1 MSSITVRRTTF
12 EFPESLDDVLPGVD
26 LVDESYLVAFSFTMP
41 ALEPYLIRTMR
52 AVASKVTDP
61 GLADDMKAFIGQEA
75 QHFQNHRR
83 VNEMVL
89 RQLGEPTARRI
100 RHILDQ
106 LDADYQRFTTS
117 RSDRFNL
124 LYAEGFEAMTC
135 AMALSMFEQAARPG
149 AQTGFGPWRQ
159 LWAWH
164 AAEEIEHRT
173 VAFGAYEHLVGSYAR
188 RVVGSLRAQIHFQR
202 YIVRL
207 QRVVLSARGTSAKP
221 LLPPWMHES
230 DARRMYVRTFRR
242 RYDPGLL
249 EPSPLVALVLSMA
262 GGNVSGGDGA
272 VAEGG
277 A

>member
-1 MSSITVRRTTF
+1 MGSITVRRTTF
-12 EFPESLDDVLPGVD
+12 EFPESLDDVLPGTD

-52 AVASKVTDP
+52 AVASKVTEP

-89 RQLGEPTARRI
+89 RQLGEPAASRIRRI
-100 RHILDQ
+100 LDE
-106 LDADYQRFTTS
+106 LDADYQRFTS
-117 RSDRFNL
+117 ARSDRFNL
-124 LYAEGFEAMTC
+124 VYAEGFEAMTC

-149 AQTGFGPWRQ
+149 TQSGFGPWRQ

-173 VAFGAYEHLVGSYAR
+173 VAFGAYEHVAGGYTR
-188 RVVGSLRAQIHFQR
+188 RVVGSIRAQVHFQR

-207 QRVVLSARGTSAKP
+207 QRAVLSARGSSAKP
-221 LLPPWMHES
+221 LLPPWTHDQEG
-230 DARRMYVRTFRR
+230 RRMFLRTFRR

-249 EPSPLVALVLSMA
+249 EPGPLVDLVLSMV
-262 GGNVSGGDGA
+262 NVGASGDDGA
-272 VAEGG
+272 GTDG
-277 A
+277 NP

>member
-1 MSSITVRRTTF
+1 
-12 EFPESLDDVLPGVD
+12 
-26 LVDESYLVAFSFTMP
+26 VAFSFTMP

-52 AVASKVTDP
+52 AVASKVTEP

-89 RQLGEPTARRI
+89 RQLGEPASAKIRRI
-100 RHILDQ
+100 LDD
-106 LDADYQRFTTS
+106 LDADYQRFTKA

-124 LYAEGFEAMTC
+124 VYAEGFEAMTC

-149 AQTGFGPWRQ
+149 NQGGFGPWRQ

-173 VAFGAYEHLVGSYAR
+173 VAFGAYEHLAGGYSH
-188 RVVGSLRAQIHFQR
+188 RVVGSLRAQFHFQR

-207 QRVVLSARGTSAKP
+207 QRAVLSARSSSAKP
-221 LLPPWMHES
+221 MLPPWMHDREG
-230 DARRMYVRTFRR
+230 RRMYLRTYRR
-242 RYDPGLL
+242 RYDPALL
-249 EPSPLVALVLSMA
+249 EPSPLVDLVLSMV
-262 GGNVSGGDGA
+262 GGNTPDPDGA
-272 VAEGG
+272 DT
-277 A
+277 

>member
-12 EFPESLDDVLPGVD
+12 EFPESLDDVLPGTD

-52 AVASKVTDP
+52 AVASKVTEP

-89 RQLGEPTARRI
+89 RQLGEPAASRIRRI
-100 RHILDQ
+100 LDE
-106 LDADYQRFTTS
+106 LDADYQRFTS
-117 RSDRFNL
+117 ARSDRFNL
-124 LYAEGFEAMTC
+124 VYAEGFEAMTC

-149 AQTGFGPWRQ
+149 TQSGFGPWRQ

-173 VAFGAYEHLVGSYAR
+173 VAFGAYEHVAGGYTR
-188 RVVGSLRAQIHFQR
+188 RVAGSIRAQVHFQR

-207 QRVVLSARGTSAKP
+207 QRAVLSARGSSAKP
-221 LLPPWMHES
+221 LLPPWMHDQEG
-230 DARRMYVRTFRR
+230 RRMFLRTFRR

-249 EPSPLVALVLSMA
+249 EPGPLVDLVLSM
-262 GGNVSGGDGA
+262 VSGSASGDDGSGT
-272 VAEGG
+272 EGNS
-277 A
+277 